1 MTAGRRCGGRT
12 PENLRQMSFSPSA
25 PSALGPSVGV
35 LRWLH
40 LRQVKPS
47 SGVNR
52 TQRRALNLWWI
63 ARAAA
68 EETAQGQSMA
78 SAFLTLFSGHLSQ
91 ADTRWLRWREDMA
104 ASAEMRRA
112 YSALYGRFFAR
123 GMLQSTLAL
132 RDFVPLHTQSTQ
144 AGAVTVERLVKGDIP
159 DWIAWDPIAGT
170 YVLCEAKGSLTG
182 STTNFQTAT
191 PNCVVNGKD
200 QFDRV
205 EVLDSTGQAIAV
217 RGWVGAS
224 LWATDHRSRKPVF
237 LAYDPDGQGRELSRD
252 ERGRHARALH
262 AQWTG
267 SLAEGFGDP
276 ALRHLDGPPSLLV
289 QLHVPASPD
298 LRPPRMRTSPAEA
311 GDAFPDVID
320 KPSSRRHRGLYV
332 PALLTRFGLA
342 PMRGRDARDNLLK
355 AQAFARASG
364 EPVWFVGL
372 NRRSLAPGF
381 TELPTWSSSHGV
393 AGADGFAVF
402 DLRAVT
408 FERQFGG

>member
-1 MTAGRRCGGRT
+1 
-12 PENLRQMSFSPSA
+12 MSVSPSA
-25 PSALGPSVGV
+25 PAALGATAGV

-47 SGVNR
+47 SGVDR
-52 TQRRALNLWWI
+52 RQRRALNLWWI

-68 EETAQGQSMA
+68 EETAQGHAMA

-91 ADTRWLRWREDMA
+91 SDTRWLRWRDDMA

-132 RDFVPLHTQSTQ
+132 RDFVPLHTQFTQ

-159 DWIAWDPIAGT
+159 DWIAWDPIAGA
-170 YVLCEAKGSLTG
+170 YVLCEAKGNLTG
-182 STTNFQTAT
+182 SPSDFRTAT
-191 PNCVVNGKD
+191 PKCVENGKD

-205 EVLDSTGQAIAV
+205 EVKDSTGQAIAV

-224 LWATDHRSRKPVF
+224 LWATDQRPRNPVF
-237 LAYDPDGQGRELSRD
+237 LAYDPDGQGRDMTPD

-262 AQWTG
+262 VQWTG
-267 SLAEGFGDP
+267 SLAEGLGEP
-276 ALRHLDGPPSLLV
+276 ALRHRDGPPSLLV
-289 QLHVPASPD
+289 QISVPATPD
-298 LRPPRMRTSPAEA
+298 LRAPRLRTPLTRA
-311 GDAFPDVID
+311 GDDLADVVD
-320 KPSSRRHRGLYV
+320 KPSPRRHRGLYV

-342 PMRGRDARDNLLK
+342 PMRGRDAHDDLLK
-355 AQAFARASG
+355 AQTAAKVSA

-372 NRRSLAPGF
+372 NRRALASGF
-381 TELPTWSSSHGV
+381 SGLPTWSSSHGV
-393 AGADGFAVF
+393 VGGDGFAIF

-408 FERQFGG
+408 IERQVGA